1 MPPSRIASAHRSS
14 WNRIRVQLGGGLLIA
29 TLVPYVVRTYL
40 DTGYGKESLD
50 FALTGTVVALLAGYL
65 SFRQTSRFPGVKVAY
80 GILPTFGLSYG
91 LVMAAFLLLRIDYS
105 RLQFVS
111 SFLLCVVWYHLV
123 HWMMRR
129 SRPLFA
135 ILPFGRVADLKD
147 VPGPDW
153 VEIDSHSDE
162 VGPVD
167 AIVADLHADIP
178 SEWERFLADQAL
190 NGVLVFHVKQVRES
204 LTGRVEIEH
213 LSENTFG
220 SLIPGIVYAKVK
232 RAVDFLAALALALPV
247 LIVLIPAGIAIRLN
261 SPGPIFFRQRR
272 VGYRGDTFTVLKLRT
287 MRSGVESDGDPREA
301 AITRDF
307 DDRITRVGR
316 FLRYYRLDELPQ
328 LINVLKGEMSWIG
341 PRPEAVPL
349 AEWYEAELPFY
360 RYRHIVRPGVTGWAQ
375 VNQGHVAAVGDV
387 LWKLHYDFFYIR
399 NFSFWLDVLIVART
413 VRTLLTGYG
422 SK

>member
-1 MPPSRIASAHRSS
+1 M
-14 WNRIRVQLGGGLLIA
+14 QLGGGLLIA

-50 FALTGTVVALLAGYL
+50 FALTGTIVALLAGYL

-111 SFLLCVVWYHLV
+111 SFFLCIVWYHLV

-135 ILPFGRVADLKD
+135 ILPFGRVAGLKD

-232 RAVDFLAALALALPV
+232 RVIDFLAALMLALPV
-247 LIVLIPAGIAIRLN
+247 LIMLIPAGIAIRLN

>member
-29 TLVPYVVRTYL
+29 TLVPYAVRTYL

-50 FALTGTVVALLAGYL
+50 FALTGTIVALLAGYL

-111 SFLLCVVWYHLV
+111 SFFLCIVWYHLV

-135 ILPFGRVADLKD
+135 ILPFGRVAGLKD

-232 RAVDFLAALALALPV
+232 RVIDFLAALMLALPV
-247 LIVLIPAGIAIRLN
+247 LIMLIPAGIAIRLN